1 MPPAKWEISAGDF
14 PCLNSFFG
22 CSAAAFKRLQSAGSS
37 TPHLVSRPVPNNAA
51 QFLFSARRFRLDF
64 DRPHS
69 PLQRCGVQFWGL
81 GVVIHLP
88 RAILVLLDNDTPKR
102 SITHHRCYLM
112 WKIPF
117 IWQGCFWNILSRVSS
132 CPRCVSGNLRTGG
145 SLG

>member
-81 GVVIHLP
+81 GSLSIY
-88 RAILVLLDNDTPKR
+88 RAILVLLDTVMTRQSVRLLITDVTHVED
-102 SITHHRCYLM
+102 SIYMARVYLEH
-112 WKIPF
+112 F
-117 IWQGCFWNILSRVSS
+117 EQGFKLSTVCFW
-132 CPRCVSGNLRTGG
+132 
-145 SLG
+145 